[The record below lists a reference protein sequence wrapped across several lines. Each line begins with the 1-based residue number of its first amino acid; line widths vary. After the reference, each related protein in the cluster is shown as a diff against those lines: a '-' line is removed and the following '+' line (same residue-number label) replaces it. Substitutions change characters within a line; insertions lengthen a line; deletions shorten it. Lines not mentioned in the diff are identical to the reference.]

1 MRKLIICL
9 FMTLLSVSLFSIEG
23 EQWLSPSGRSIEIN
37 YRSLQP
43 GEIIAITSQCPEV
56 KEIQVWFMNKK
67 IVMGRDKNS
76 SKFQAFLGLDLGI
89 KPGLYPLKIFF
100 QDTAGGWETLERSIT
115 ISTKEFPVKKL
126 WVNEKFVTPPPG
138 VRERIRRESELL
150 QTLYNRFTPE
160 WLGEGRFII
169 PSEGKKYDNFGER
182 RIYNNKP
189 RSSHGGVDISA
200 PTGTPVKASN
210 AGEVVLASDLYFS
223 GKTVI
228 IDHGLGL
235 FTLYL
240 HLSRLR
246 VKRGDSVGR
255 GDIIG
260 VVGATGRVT
269 GPHLH
274 WGVKILGSRIDPDSL
289 LSMSLD

>member
-1 MRKLIICL
+1 MRKRITCLLIIL
-9 FMTLLSVSLFSIEG
+9 TSLPLFSIVSEK
-23 EQWLSPSGRSIEIN
+23 WSSPSGRTVKIN

-43 GEIIAITSQCPEV
+43 GEIIVVTSDSPGV
-56 KEIQVWFMNKK
+56 KEIQLWFLDRK
-67 IVMGRDKNS
+67 IVMGKDKNS
-76 SKFQAFLGLDLGI
+76 SEFKAFFGLDLGV
-89 KPGLYPLKIFF
+89 KPGLYPVKIFF
-100 QDTAGGWETLERSIT
+100 RGSEGGWETLEKGLT
-115 ISTKEFPVKKL
+115 ILAKEFPVKKL
-126 WVNEKFVTPPPG
+126 WVNERFVTPPPG

-150 QTLYNRFTPE
+150 QTLYNQFTPD
-160 WLGEGRFII
+160 WLGEGRFLI
-169 PSEGKKYDNFGER
+169 PCEGKKSDNFGER

-210 AGEVVLASDLYFS
+210 AGKVVLTSDLYFS

-240 HLSRLR
+240 HLSRFR
-246 VKRGDSVGR
+246 VKRGVMVKR
-255 GDIIG
+255 GDTIG
-260 VVGATGRVT
+260 EVGATGRVT

-274 WGVKILGSRIDPDSL
+274 WGVKIFGSRIDPDAL
-289 LSMSLD
+289 LSLSLD